1 MGSGGGGLIV
11 SLALTNASS
20 LELEFSPPQVSCE
33 HLLGQVW

>member
-1 MGSGGGGLIV
+1 MGGRGGGLIV
-11 SLALTNASS
+11 SLALNNTSS